1 VGKAGR
7 ETETMSERMKAQ
19 KSKKVPGRKMA
30 REDMTSTVV
39 SDGWRWT

>member
-19 KSKKVPGRKMA
+19 KSKKVPGRKA